1 MIRNRINPVPEL
13 QNYDVPPMQELAAR
27 RIAQSTETWECP
39 KSPVPSPKSQFFEE
53 IIEIDHKIPNEEW
66 MKSNPWGIGSQIP
79 VRQSMKYL

>member
-39 KSPVPSPKSQFFEE
+39 KSQVPSPKSQVPIIEE
-53 IIEIDHKIPNEEW
+53 IIEIIDVKFRIKN
-66 MKSNPWGIGSQIP
+66 G
-79 VRQSMKYL
+79 